1 MTINSILIDNV
12 IEGFFI
18 YWMKLMYIFSS
29 AYISDAEAMMAI
41 NCTITL
47 FVKSYV
53 YLDTL

>member
-1 MTINSILIDNV
+1 
-12 IEGFFI
+12 
-18 YWMKLMYIFSS
+18 MKLMYIFSS